1 MLQTILLKPQNK
13 EDELI
18 LKFYFSLGKS
28 EYNSC
33 FSKHEFTN
41 YQRFV
46 LLINYIKEN
55 KSLREFVDW
64 IKKKSTLVRF
74 LQLKKIPSKSTLNSW
89 FAMFD
94 LELIKQ
100 KMRDFFKPTSKI
112 LAVDGTG
119 LETET
124 KGNYIKKRFGL
135 RTKSNFNK
143 FDAIVDIE
151 SKLILDFEFHYK
163 QRHDLFVF
171 DILLQRLKF
180 NFEFLLADKGYYSFK
195 NFKFLKKKGILY
207 IVPPKNYGVK
217 CIRNNEIRKQFNK
230 CYYENESIYPLR
242 NIVECVFSAL
252 KRKEFRILKM
262 KYREIEVSWK
272 VLAYNLRKSL
282 LHIFTLLLNL
292 IRTQNFN
299 RNFVNFKC

>member
-1 MLQTILLKPQNK
+1 MQKTLIIPQNR
-13 EDELI
+13 EDELL
-18 LKFYFSLGKS
+18 LKFYFSLGKGD
-28 EYNSC
+28 YNSC

-55 KSLREFVDW
+55 KPLREFVDW
-64 IKKKSTLVRF
+64 LKKKSTLPRF

-89 FAMFD
+89 FDMFD
-94 LELIKQ
+94 IELIKQ
-100 KMRDFFKPTSKI
+100 KMRDFFKPKSQI
-112 LAVDGTG
+112 FAVDGTG
-119 LETET
+119 LETEN

-151 SKLILDFEFHYK
+151 SKIILDFEFHYK

-171 DILLQRLKF
+171 DILLQRLRF
-180 NFEFLLADKGYYSFK
+180 NFKFLLADKGYYSFK
-195 NFKFLKKKGILY
+195 IFKILKNKSIFY
-207 IVPPKNYGVK
+207 IVPPKNYGNK
-217 CIRNNEIRKQFNK
+217 CRGDNLIRKQFHK
-230 CYYENESIYPLR
+230 CYYENEALYPLR

-262 KYREIEVSWK
+262 KYRDIEISWK

-282 LHIFTLLLNL
+282 LHIFILLLDL
-292 IRTQNFN
+292 IKIQNFN
-299 RNFVNFKC
+299 RNFMNYNY

>member
-1 MLQTILLKPQNK
+1 MQKTLIEPQNK

-18 LKFYFSLGKS
+18 LNFYLSLGKS

-55 KSLREFVDW
+55 KSLREFVKWLKD
-64 IKKKSTLVRF
+64 KSILPRK
-74 LQLKKIPSKSTLNSW
+74 LQLKKIPSKSTLDSW
-89 FAMFD
+89 FSMFD
-94 LELIKQ
+94 IELIKQ
-100 KMRDFFKPTSKI
+100 KMRDFFKPESKI
-112 LAVDGTG
+112 LAIDGTG

-135 RTKSNFNK
+135 KTKSDFNK
-143 FDAIVDIE
+143 FDAIVDTK

-171 DILLQRLKF
+171 NILLQRLKF
-180 NFEFLLADKGYYSFK
+180 DFKYMLGDKGYYSFK
-195 NFKFLKKKGILY
+195 IFKFLKEKGILY
-207 IVPPKNYGVK
+207 VVPPKNYGKK
-217 CIRNNEIRKQFNK
+217 CRGNNLIRKQFHN
-230 CYYENESIYPLR
+230 CYYDNEEIYPLR

-252 KRKEFRILKM
+252 KRKEFKILKM
-262 KYREIEVSWK
+262 KYREMEVSWK
-272 VLAYNLRKSL
+272 VLAYNIRKSIL
-282 LHIFTLLLNL
+282 QNFILLLSFYK
-292 IRTQNFN
+292 IKNFS
-299 RNFVNFKC
+299 RNFTNF